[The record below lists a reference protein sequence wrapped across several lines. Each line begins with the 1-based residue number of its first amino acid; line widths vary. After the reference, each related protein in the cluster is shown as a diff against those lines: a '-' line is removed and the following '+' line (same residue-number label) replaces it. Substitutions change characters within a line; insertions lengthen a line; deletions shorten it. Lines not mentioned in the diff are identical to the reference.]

1 MKIPLCKPSIDH
13 NEQELVK
20 EVLNS
25 GWLTSGP
32 MNVKFE
38 EMFADFIGVKHAIS
52 LNSCT
57 SGLHLSIEANEIK
70 GEVILPSFSWVAS
83 ANAIVTAGAKPKF
96 ADINAD
102 DRNLNIKHVESLVTD
117 KTEAIML
124 VHYGGQPGDLDAF
137 RSLCDKKK
145 LLLIEDSAET
155 IGGKYNGKMAGSYG
169 VGNFSFFPTKNI
181 TVGEGGM
188 ITTNDS
194 SLSKKIKTLIAHGL
208 DTSTYDR
215 EFAEMPWYKNAS
227 MAGYNFRMSNLL
239 AAIGVCQM
247 KKINF
252 FNEQRIKK
260 SEYLS
265 KELDKIDWISTPKA
279 LENRKHVYQTYSI
292 LLKNNINRENFIK
305 YLNSKGI
312 GASVHF
318 TPPIHKQ
325 KYYRKNFKK
334 IELPVT
340 DYVSSNIVS
349 LPMFPTLKN
358 SEIDYIIEN
367 INNFGKQNFKII

>member
-13 NEQELVK
+13 NEQKLVK
-20 EVLNS
+20 EVLES
-25 GWLTSGP
+25 GWLTNGP
-32 MNVKFE
+32 MNTKFE
-38 EMFADFIGVKHAIS
+38 EMFADYIGVKHAIS

-57 SGLHLSIEANEIK
+57 SGLHLSIEANNIK

-83 ANAIVTAGAKPKF
+83 ANAIVTAGAKPIF
-96 ADINAD
+96 ADINVE
-102 DRNLNIKHVESLVTD
+102 DRNLDIKHVESLISK

-137 RSLCDKKK
+137 KSLCDKKN
-145 LLLIEDSAET
+145 LILIEDSAET
-155 IGGKYNGKMAGSYG
+155 IGGMYKNKMAGSYG
-169 VGNFSFFPTKNI
+169 VGNYSFFPTKNI

-188 ITTNDS
+188 VTTNDS
-194 SLSKKIKTLIAHGL
+194 DLSRKIRTLIAHGL

-215 EFAEMPWYKNAS
+215 EFSKVPWYKNAS

-247 KKINF
+247 KKIDSLN
-252 FNEQRIKK
+252 NKRIKN

-265 KELDKIDWISTPKA
+265 KELDKIEWITSPKV
-279 LENRKHVYQTYSI
+279 LEHRKHVYQTYSI
-292 LLKNNINRENFIK
+292 LLDSKINRSNFIK
-305 YLNSKGI
+305 YLNSHGI

-318 TPPIHKQ
+318 TPPIHRQ
-325 KYYRKNFKK
+325 KYYEENLKK
-334 IELPVT
+334 VELPVT

-349 LPMFPTLKN
+349 LPMYPELKT
-358 SEIDYIIEN
+358 SEIDYVIDK
-367 INNFGKQNFKII
+367 INDFEKD